1 MYNNNDS
8 LTVDL
13 IIKFLDASYKNEPDK
28 KIDRYKL
35 VTELDFPDYKTLC
48 KDYTSEEKQYVKV
61 YYSPTHC
68 VVVHRGTD
76 KSNIADIYYANCA
89 VELIIK
95 CKYSETRRYIVS
107 KEIQNWAETKW
118 WPTQITTLGH
128 SQGSLLAAL
137 VGQNSKE
144 IIKVQPLHRESY
156 KETEKEITIR
166 SANDFVDRR
175 PVDSAGISDPT
186 KHVYVAVDPRQDK
199 TYFENKTGE
208 AIKKTTGINIDEHD
222 YNIVFKGVNKAMQ
235 IGVNEKI
242 FSERDQYND
251 MKWEKAEQQKWEG
264 KKKDEEPEKTNMAL
278 IKKIGVGALIMG
290 VGYAGYKW
298 YKKNKKKTKQRSSPS
313 KLKKTIKRGP
323 SSSLSKESLSTLSS
337 SRF

>member
-8 LTVDL
+8 LTVGL
-13 IIKFLDASYKNEPDK
+13 IIKFLDASYKNWPDK
-28 KIDRYKL
+28 KIAGYKL

-76 KSNIADIYYANCA
+76 KSEKMDIYFANCA
-89 VELIIK
+89 VEPLAK

-128 SQGSLLAAL
+128 SQGGLLAAL

-166 SANDFVDRR
+166 SANDFVDKR
-175 PVDSAGISDPT
+175 PVDAAGISDPT
-186 KHVYVAVDPRQDK
+186 KHLYVAVDPKADK
-199 TYFENKTGE
+199 TILEQITKK
-208 AIKKTTGINIDEHD
+208 AIYMATGIDVDEHD
-222 YNIVFKGVNKAMQ
+222 YTKVLEKVDKKMR

-264 KKKDEEPEKTNMAL
+264 KKAEPTGNMAL

-298 YKKNKKKTKQRSSPS
+298 YKKNKKKTKQRSSS
-313 KLKKTIKRGP
+313 SSTKLKKTVKRGL
-323 SSSLSKESLSTLSS
+323 SSASSALSTSTRHIV
-337 SRF
+337 SR

>member
-1 MYNNNDS
+1 MDDT
-8 LTVDL
+8 LTVGL
-13 IIKFLDASYKNEPDK
+13 IIKLLDASYKNEPDK

-76 KSNIADIYYANCA
+76 KSNAADIYYANCA
-89 VELIIK
+89 VEPVAK

-175 PVDSAGISDPT
+175 QVNTAGISDPT
-186 KHVYVAVDPRQDK
+186 KHLYVAIDPKADK
-199 TYFENKTGE
+199 TILEQITKK
-208 AIKKTTGINIDEHD
+208 AIYTATGIDIDEHD
-222 YNIVFKGVNKAMQ
+222 YTKVLEKVDKNMR
-235 IGVNEKI
+235 IGLNEKI
-242 FSERDQYND
+242 FSERDQYYD

-264 KKKDEEPEKTNMAL
+264 KKAEPTGNMAL

-298 YKKNKKKTKQRSSPS
+298 YEKNKKKTKQRSSS
-313 KLKKTIKRGP
+313 TKLKKTIKRGL
-323 SSSLSKESLSTLSS
+323 SSSLSKKALSTLSS